1 MPKKVDRNKKNARTK
16 EDSLALP
23 YEAARAF
30 NATGEE
36 TDPLG
41 SWTGNPTMGRKPNA
55 PSDKREQNDPDG
67 IRREDDNPAQNIILP
82 PYQRPPQ
89 GDIQLPGVN
98 RPTGNPYPDDE
109 PIQRGVPGGKTYL
122 NVKSTDAEAPVQDAD
137 DL

>member
-23 YEAARAF
+23 YEAARAY
-30 NATGEE
+30 NATGDEM
-36 TDPLG
+36 DPLG
-41 SWTGNPTMGRKPNA
+41 SWTGNPTLGKKPDR
-55 PSDKREQNDPDG
+55 SDKK
-67 IRREDDNPAQNIILP
+67 DDNNPGSDRRDGNPSNQNIILP

-98 RPTGNPYPDDE
+98 RPAGTPYPDDE
-109 PIQRGVPGGKTYL
+109 PVQRGVPGGKTYL